1 MRQKI
6 NLIIVVMVLL
16 SISSGC
22 SRLKSDSEVANEKRI
37 EKIVNRSRMFEARP
51 DLLSEYGKIPERE
64 KVSSEIQFKGKV
76 LILRKL
82 SDQEKLSVFPFQYDF
97 MDEYLANNIDEIGT
111 IFLEVMEDGSTDS
124 KITNSTKSP
133 TGIRRETK
141 RSTNYYGWNIY
152 AIDRAENMIVYKS
165 FVSTK
170 SITTT
175 KTVDGEITSSISN
188 GDELEQFYKE
198 LFVK

>member
-1 MRQKI
+1 
-6 NLIIVVMVLL
+6 MVLL

-51 DLLSEYGKIPERE
+51 DLLSEYGKIPDRE

-82 SDQEKLSVFPFQYDF
+82 PDQEKLSVFPFQYDF

-111 IFLEVMEDGSTDS
+111 IFLEVMEDGSNDS

-133 TGIRRETK
+133 TGIRSETK
-141 RSTNYYGWNIY
+141 RATNYYGWKIY
-152 AIDRAENMIVYKS
+152 AIDCAENTVVYKS
-165 FVSTK
+165 FVSAK